1 MTRVSSNDEF
11 TDYLTLVDIHQASNG
26 QSQKISYFQ
35 RLRFWLRNHVLI
47 LVMVVLPT
55 ALATLYYGFIASD
68 LYVSETRFVVRSPNR
83 NAAGLLSGFLQST
96 GFVRAQDDSYVVMEF
111 IESRAAVSDLAAHS
125 GLREILSRPEA
136 DFLVR
141 FPAPWGNPTEEA
153 LYKHY
158 LDFVTIET
166 DSGGGVTTLRVRASR
181 PEDAQKLAQA
191 LLERAEMLINRL
203 NDRARQDA
211 VRFATLE
218 VTDSEQ
224 RLGELQKSL
233 TEFRNKVAMVD
244 PGKQS
249 AAMFEMIAKLSDD
262 VAQNKAQLASLT
274 EQAPQSPQI
283 QSLRSTIDAKEQQI
297 INERA
302 MIVGGDASMAPL
314 IAQYE
319 QLLLQREL
327 GMRMLESSATSLEN
341 AKIEAQRQQL
351 YLERIVNP
359 NRPDYALYPKRV
371 RSILMVLA
379 LCFAAFWIAR
389 FFRNQI
395 YDHSEI

>member
-26 QSQKISYFQ
+26 QSQKISHFQ
-35 RLRFWLRNHVLI
+35 RLRFWLRNHVLV

-224 RLGELQKSL
+224 RLSDLQKSL
-233 TEFRNKVAMVD
+233 TDFRNKVAMVD
-244 PGKQS
+244 PGRQS
-249 AAMFEMIAKLSDD
+249 TAMFEMIAKLSDD

-283 QSLRSTIDAKEQQI
+283 QSLRSAIDAKEQQI

>member
-1 MTRVSSNDEF
+1 MTRVSTNDEF
-11 TDYLTLVDIHQASNG
+11 TDYLTLVDIHQANAHPPK
-26 QSQKISYFQ
+26 QSYLH
-35 RLRFWLRNHVLI
+35 RLLYWLRNHILV
-47 LVMVVLPT
+47 LVMVALPT
-55 ALATLYYGFIASD
+55 ALATIYYGVIAAD
-68 LYVSETRFVVRSPNR
+68 QYVSESRFVVRSPNR

-111 IESRAAVSDLAAHS
+111 IESRAAVNELEAHS

-136 DFLVR
+136 DFLAR
-141 FPAPWGNPTEEA
+141 FPSVWSSPTQEA
-153 LYKHY
+153 LYQHY

-166 DSGGGVTTLRVRASR
+166 DSGGGVTTLEVRAFR
-181 PEDAQKLAQA
+181 PEDAQKLAEA
-191 LLERAEMLINRL
+191 LLERAETLINRL

-218 VTDSEQ
+218 VTDSQ
-224 RLGELQKSL
+224 QQLGVLQKSL
-233 TEFRNKVAMVD
+233 TDFRNKVAMVD

-249 AAMFEMIAKLSDD
+249 AAMFDMIAKLSDD
-262 VAQNKAQLASLT
+262 VAQNKAQLESLSQ
-274 EQAPQSPQI
+274 QAPQSPQI

-297 INERA
+297 IKERA

-327 GMRMLESSATSLEN
+327 GLRMLESSATSLEN

-359 NRPDYALYPKRV
+359 NRPDYALYPKRIK
-371 RSILMVLA
+371 SILMVFA

>member
-1 MTRVSSNDEF
+1 MTRVSTNDEF
-11 TDYLTLVDIHQASNG
+11 TDYQTLVDIHAAAALP
-26 QSQKISYFQ
+26 QKKSTLD
-35 RLRFWLRNHVLI
+35 RALFWMRNRMLI
-47 LVMVVLPT
+47 LLMVALPT
-55 ALATLYYGFIASD
+55 GLATLYYGFIASD
-68 LYVSETRFVVRSPNR
+68 QYVSETRFVVRSPNR

-111 IESRAAVSDLAAHS
+111 IESRAAASELAEHS

-136 DFLVR
+136 DFLTR
-141 FPAPWGNPTEEA
+141 FPSPWGNATGEA
-153 LYKHY
+153 LYQHY
-158 LDFVTIET
+158 LDYINIET

-211 VRFATLE
+211 VRFAQEE
-218 VTDSEQ
+218 VADSEI
-224 RLGELQKSL
+224 RLRDLQKSL
-233 TEFRNKVAMVD
+233 TDFRNRVSMVD
-244 PGKQS
+244 PAKQS
-249 AAMFEMIAKLSDD
+249 TAMFEMIAKLSDD
-262 VAQNKAQLASLT
+262 VAQSKAQLQSLS

-283 QSLRSTIDAKEQQI
+283 QSMRSSIDAKEQQI
-297 INERA
+297 IMERA
-302 MIVGGDASMAPL
+302 RIVGDDASMAPL

-341 AKIEAQRQQL
+341 AKLEAQRQQL

-359 NRPDYALYPKRV
+359 NRPDYALYPKRIK
-371 RSILMVLA
+371 SILMVFA

>member
-111 IESRAAVSDLAAHS
+111 IESRAAVSDLAAYS

-166 DSGGGVTTLRVRASR
+166 NSGGGVTTLRVRASR

-224 RLGELQKSL
+224 RLGDLQKSL